1 VETPAAIQVDD
12 ADYCI
17 ATWDR
22 TLIIIFRRE
31 TPESAATKVCSAGRA
46 LLAKHGAGASV
57 LFIVE
62 AASAIPGSGARSEF
76 ARFTRETAAKV
87 ACCVVVPEGGG
98 FRSALVRSIVV
109 GLAALLRQSFPY
121 RFVDDLDSAIRLLGP
136 HLSPTSGGHEALR
149 AAMIDL
155 RARLARAK

>member
-1 VETPAAIQVDD
+1 MEMPAAIQVDD

-22 TLIIIFRRE
+22 TLLIVFRRE
-31 TPESAATKVCSAGRA
+31 TSESCAAQVSAAGRT
-46 LLAKHGAGASV
+46 LLAKHGVGAGV

-62 AASAIPGSGARSEF
+62 AASAIPGSGARAEF

-109 GLAALLRQSFPY
+109 GLAALLRQAFPY
-121 RFVDDLDSAIRLLGP
+121 RFVDDVDSAIRLLGP

-149 AAMIDL
+149 AAVIDL